1 MDSKLKPDPQLYE
14 TSLRWP
20 DAAREAAD
28 PMSVKH
34 FLDFDKPMS
43 EQSNNIKSAAVAY
56 EKKRLQDNIDSV
68 NKSKKYY
75 EYKGQSTA
83 GDDSELASLKRKM
96 EKYNFDTSFKDDYL
110 TGREYYKEYLSQ
122 ENDALKTEYL
132 KSLGVPGIRY
142 LDGNSRGAGAGSSNY
157 VVFDDAIPEITK
169 RNGEP
174 LGMLG
179 TIKAKN

>member
-1 MDSKLKPDPQLYE
+1 
-14 TSLRWP
+14 
-20 DAAREAAD
+20 
-28 PMSVKH
+28 
-34 FLDFDKPMS
+34 
-43 EQSNNIKSAAVAY
+43 
-56 EKKRLQDNIDSV
+56 
-68 NKSKKYY
+68 
-75 EYKGQSTA
+75 
-83 GDDSELASLKRKM
+83 M